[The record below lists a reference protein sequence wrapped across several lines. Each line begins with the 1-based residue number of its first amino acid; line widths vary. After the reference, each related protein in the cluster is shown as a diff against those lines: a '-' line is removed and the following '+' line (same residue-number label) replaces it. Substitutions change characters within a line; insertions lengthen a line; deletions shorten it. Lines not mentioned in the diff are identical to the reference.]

1 MWDPQEQRH
10 SNALIDGRQD
20 NMVRFKPGVQAMM
33 LLFSDQAG
41 RRVFK
46 FPYWDYFAAQMEP
59 LLEEVGVLGGCMV
72 HGAWCMVHGAWCR
85 RRLLCAA
92 GACAAGLLYD

>member
-1 MWDPQEQRH
+1 MRAPPLPQVQARVASAPEAMWDPAEQRR

-20 NMVRFKPGVQAMM
+20 NMVRFKPGVQALM

-59 LLEEVGVLGGCMV
+59 LLEEVGVMQQAGV
-72 HGAWCMVHGAWCR
+72 HGAGTV
-85 RRLLCAA
+85 
-92 GACAAGLLYD
+92 